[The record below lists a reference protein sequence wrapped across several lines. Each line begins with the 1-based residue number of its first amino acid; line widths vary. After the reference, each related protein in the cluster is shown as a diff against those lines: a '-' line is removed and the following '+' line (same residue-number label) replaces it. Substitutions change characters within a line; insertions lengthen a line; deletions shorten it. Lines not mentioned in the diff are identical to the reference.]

1 MSEESM
7 TIILAVIA
15 SLGSTGA
22 WTYYKARLESRR
34 QEVIEQKKDGNL
46 FRDDLRERIIKLET
60 KVEECENNKEDL
72 LKEMITVRESLAEF
86 KTRVSFLETR
96 T

>member
-1 MSEESM
+1 LQETRIYE
-7 TIILAVIA
+7 IIRI
-15 SLGSTGA
+15 
-22 WTYYKARLESRR
+22 RR
-34 QEVIEQKKDGNL
+34 IPNVRGNHDYN
-46 FRDDLRERIIKLET
+46 FGRT

-86 KTRVSFLETR
+86 KTRVSFLEKR